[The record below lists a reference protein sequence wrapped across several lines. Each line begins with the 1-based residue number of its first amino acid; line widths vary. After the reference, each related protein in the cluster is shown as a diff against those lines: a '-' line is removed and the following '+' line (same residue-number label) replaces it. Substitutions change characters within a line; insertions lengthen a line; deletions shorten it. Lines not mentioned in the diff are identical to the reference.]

1 MFYALQAP
9 RKFMPLKIGFHS
21 NAMTIRGT
29 EIALYDYAFFNQ
41 AILGNQSII
50 YYNPKVSINDAN
62 VISKFKEQFELI
74 PYENFKTLD
83 HLANSKKIDAMYLIK
98 SGERDERIL
107 NEVPCLMHAVFPQ
120 PPRER
125 HGHVYAFVSEWLSKE
140 YSNFKT
146 PYVPHI
152 ATLPNVQSN
161 LRTILNIPVN
171 ALVLGCHGGHDSF
184 NIEFAKNI
192 VLKTLKMRTDL
203 FFVFLNIPPFG
214 DHERLIFLKG
224 NASLDYKTQFI
235 NTCDAM
241 LHARNIGESF
251 GLACAEFSLRNK
263 PVITYALS
271 PQRSHLEILGS
282 KAISYSNSKDLQD
295 IIMHMESGWIKSH
308 SWDCYSKK
316 FAPETVMK
324 KFESVFLTSLK
335 QLPKETIQFSIRDH
349 GQVLA
354 FQLRRKIHSFLRK
367 FYNLIF

>member
-1 MFYALQAP
+1 
-9 RKFMPLKIGFHS
+9 MPLKIGFHS
-21 NAMTIRGT
+21 NAMTLRGT

-41 AILGNQSII
+41 TILGNQSII
-50 YYNPKVSINDAN
+50 YYNPKVSINDVN
-62 VISKFKEQFELI
+62 VISKFKQQFELI

-107 NEVPCLMHAVFPQ
+107 NEVPCLIHAVFPQ
-120 PPRER
+120 PPREM

-140 YSNFKT
+140 HSNFKT

-152 ATLPNVQSN
+152 TTLPNVQSN
-161 LRTILNIPVN
+161 LRNVLNIPGN

-192 VLKTLKMRTDL
+192 VLKTLKMRSDL
-203 FFVFLNIPPFG
+203 FFLFLNIAPFG

-224 NASLDYKTQFI
+224 NSSLDYKNQFI

-251 GLACAEFSLRNK
+251 GLACAEFSIRNK
-263 PVITYALS
+263 PIITYALS

-282 KAISYSNSKDLQD
+282 KAITYLNSRQLQE
-295 IIMHMESGWIKSH
+295 IILHMESGWIKNH
-308 SWDCYSKK
+308 NWDCYSKK

-324 KFESVFLTSLK
+324 KFESVFLAPLN
-335 QLPKETIQFSIRDH
+335 QLPRETIQFSIHDH
-349 GQVLA
+349 RKILR
-354 FQLRRKIHSFLRK
+354 FQLRRKIHSLLRK
-367 FYNLIF
+367 FYNLIY